1 MLVFAKA
8 TNAAGRFFR
17 AGLEFTSKG
26 RVINLSELTK
36 DQRAQLNAEPNI
48 GLREA
53 TKEEVTAYEADRT
66 EGSTLF
72 EALAE
77 VIPSLSADAFGH
89 DGPKV
94 GDVRKAMPDF
104 PSKSISKEAV
114 QKVFKELVS
123 GGFTPPEVA

>member
-1 MLVFAKA
+1 MLVFVQA

-17 AGLEFTSKG
+17 AGLEFTSEG
-26 RVINLSELTK
+26 RVIDLSALTEE
-36 DQRAQLNAEPNI
+36 QRAQLKVEPNI

-53 TKEEVTAYEADRT
+53 TEDEVAAFKADRA
-66 EGSTLF
+66 EGTALF

-77 VIPSLSADAFGH
+77 VIPSLPAAAFGH

-94 GDVRKAMPDF
+94 GEVRKAMPDF

-114 QKVFKELVS
+114 QQVFNGLVS
-123 GGFTPPEVA
+123 GGFTPPEAA